1 MIQCNKIPNL
11 SSVFSN
17 ANLVM
22 KGVEERLQA
31 DIKILRRCES
41 GAVIAVCTS
50 IGASLSIGITQESD
64 AV

>member
-31 DIKILRRCES
+31 DIKILRRFES
-41 GAVIAVCTS
+41 GAVIAVFTS